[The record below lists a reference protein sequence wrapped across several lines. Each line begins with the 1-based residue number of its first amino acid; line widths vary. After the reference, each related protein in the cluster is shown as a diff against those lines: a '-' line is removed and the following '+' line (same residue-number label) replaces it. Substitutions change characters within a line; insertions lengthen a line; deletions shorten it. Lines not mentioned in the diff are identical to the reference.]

1 MPKSQFQDILSAMRQ
16 CAICGKSSKMVGH
29 RIKLRGKY
37 NPTNWSRKYANLQ
50 WGRVDG
56 KRVKMCVQCLK
67 TQHKTVKPKTKKA

>member
-1 MPKSQFQDILSAMRQ
+1 MRT
-16 CAICGKSSKMVGH
+16 CAICHKGSKMVGH

-56 KRVKMCVQCLK
+56 KRVKMCTTCLK
-67 TQHKTVKPKTKKA
+67 TQNKPPHVRTKTKSAAAVTA